1 MRNKEFQ
8 KLLKK
13 QKYNSNSGFTLTEL
27 LVGLLM
33 SIFVIGALGFGLMQ
47 ILRVTQKGNSET
59 LVRNES
65 SRALD
70 FISDEMRRASAIDVD
85 MDVSKFNTI
94 DDPSTADIDESEGM
108 IAPDYDLPTGGNI
121 RLSLRIPNVV
131 QRVVYSVAP
140 PANSSPWKGPL
151 VIYRWGPNLDA
162 NGNYTDPTDSTNWK
176 NQALVDGISDET
188 VTATGCDM
196 DSDSNDDTYKGFF
209 ACVIDDDGDTILD
222 ASGNPVKEDAADT
235 NGDGEITFADD
246 PHDRNNDGVLNFGD
260 TLTDGPD
267 AGTDITLADSDW
279 DKNKDGKIDNDDA
292 ADVDGLAI
300 TAQLYFTGET
310 KDASGINASTY
321 SADTKTV
328 ARARSTPDENS
339 NDIRSYITS
348 YRTLEPSF
356 GCNSTTEWRMR
367 TDFGDS
373 FDNPSNLDK
382 WDFKNNAQPQP
393 IAADG
398 NTLIVTSIPT
408 GHPDSG
414 FVKSDS
420 DCLNRRDNNGHGGTE
435 EANFEG
441 NKKLGTTERSDSDWH
456 TNDDNDIVAISHAIN
471 FNDPRTFNGDPY
483 GCSGASCHSTD
494 GKVYTQKE
502 NDLAGLNPY
511 VRMLKQGSPVP
522 ALKGYDMNNDG
533 DTTDPGEQI
542 SLGEF
547 LASKSLAIPDGS
559 GGYIVDGLQNDQRI
573 IAFEIGKS
581 DTSNPN
587 ADPGVDFQD
596 NIFVLQ
602 SDAFKQKYKTYTD
615 PNDPGSDPNNPPTYS
630 ALN

>member
-1 MRNKEFQ
+1 MRNKEFK

-13 QKYNSNSGFTLTEL
+13 NKLNSNSGFTLTEL
-27 LVGLLM
+27 LVGLFM
-33 SIFVIGALGFGLMQ
+33 SIFVIGALGFGLMS

-70 FISDEMRRASAIDVD
+70 FISDEMRSAQSIEVD
-85 MDVSKFNTI
+85 MSDTNIDALGGSDYTDKKKTGADVRLALNIPEVT
-94 DDPSTADIDESEGM
+94 G
-108 IAPDYDLPTGGNI
+108 AP
-121 RLSLRIPNVV
+121 
-131 QRVVYSVAP
+131 VVYSVAP
-140 PANSSPWKGPL
+140 NISPWKGPL
-151 VIYRWGPNLDA
+151 VIYRWGPNLRAD
-162 NGNYTDPTDSTNWK
+162 GSYSDPTDTTDWR
-176 NQALVDGISDET
+176 NQALVDGISDVDQTVDCDNNGDGTDET
-188 VTATGCDM
+188 I
-196 DSDSNDDTYKGFF
+196 TYQGFF
-209 ACVIDDDGDTILD
+209 ACLVDDDGDSIT
-222 ASGNPVKEDAADT
+222 EDATDKDG
-235 NGDGEITFADD
+235 NGIISFADD
-246 PHDRNNDGVLNFGD
+246 PHDRNDDDVLNGGD
-260 TLTDGPD
+260 TLTDGAD

-279 DKNKDGKIDNDDA
+279 DKNNDGEINAEDA
-292 ADVDGLAI
+292 ADIDGLAI

-328 ARARSTPDENS
+328 TRARSTPEDNS
-339 NDIRSYITS
+339 NDLESYITS

-356 GCNSTTEWRMR
+356 GCNKDKEWRMR

-373 FDNPSNLDK
+373 FSDPSNLDK
-382 WDFKNNAQPQP
+382 WDFKDDAQPQP
-393 IAADG
+393 IAVDS
-398 NTLIVTSIPT
+398 NTLIVTSIPR
-408 GHPDSG
+408 GMDPSEPDYVAGEDVTSSS
-414 FVKSDS
+414 V
-420 DCLNRRDNNGHGGTE
+420 CLNSRDDNGHGGDATTGS
-435 EANFEG
+435 FEG
-441 NKKLGTTERSDSDWH
+441 NKSLGESDDWD
-456 TNDDNDIVAISHAIN
+456 TDDNDIVAISHAIN

-494 GKVYTQKE
+494 GKVLSQNE
-502 NDLAGLNPY
+502 NAPAGPDPNPY

-522 ALKGYDMNNDG
+522 DLEGYDMNDNG
-533 DTTDPGEQI
+533 ITTDPGDQK

-547 LASKSLAIPDGS
+547 LESKGLAKVVGTTPDADAP
-559 GGYIVDGLQNDQRI
+559 GGTRNLYEIDGLQNDQRI

-581 DTSNPN
+581 DTSNPD

-615 PNDPGSDPNNPPTYS
+615 HGTDPDSPPDYTT